1 MAGIALMEASLKL
14 VYRIISSF
22 DDFSRLITVHKKF
35 VLLDIT
41 IIYTTGYQILNW
53 LEISFIFSNVAHILI
68 RLYFVCGNKRLR
80 KLFCLHQT
88 IPFRDILRA
97 VGENSLVYEEA
108 YGNVINDGERNIL
121 PITHM
126 NTLF

>member
-22 DDFSRLITVHKKF
+22 DDFSRLITVHKKI
-35 VLLDIT
+35 VVLDIT

-68 RLYFVCGNKRLR
+68 FVYIKQFLSEI
-80 KLFCLHQT
+80 FYVQ
-88 IPFRDILRA
+88 
-97 VGENSLVYEEA
+97 
-108 YGNVINDGERNIL
+108 
-121 PITHM
+121 
-126 NTLF
+126 